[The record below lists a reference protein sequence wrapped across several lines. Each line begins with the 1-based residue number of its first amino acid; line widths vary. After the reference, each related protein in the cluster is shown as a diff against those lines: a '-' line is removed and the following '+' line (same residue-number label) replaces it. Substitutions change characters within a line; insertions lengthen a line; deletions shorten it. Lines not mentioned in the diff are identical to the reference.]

1 MGIGRLPRPFRQQRH
16 LQRHHRLRMALARL
30 RRPGWAL
37 LAAAGGA
44 RARCPPARAPPPPA
58 VTGPASAATAS
69 AFVRVNLVGYA
80 SGLPKRAYL
89 MSSVS
94 ETGAT
99 FAVKDSGGNSV
110 LVGPVGSSV
119 GKWSKD
125 FRN

>member
-1 MGIGRLPRPFRQQRH
+1 M
-16 LQRHHRLRMALARL
+16 
-30 RRPGWAL
+30 
-37 LAAAGGA
+37 
-44 RARCPPARAPPPPA
+44 
-58 VTGPASAATAS
+58 
-69 AFVRVNLVGYA
+69 NLVGYA

-125 FRN
+125 FRNVYVLDFTSVGAASSYTIEVTGPQPMRKVYDWILEND